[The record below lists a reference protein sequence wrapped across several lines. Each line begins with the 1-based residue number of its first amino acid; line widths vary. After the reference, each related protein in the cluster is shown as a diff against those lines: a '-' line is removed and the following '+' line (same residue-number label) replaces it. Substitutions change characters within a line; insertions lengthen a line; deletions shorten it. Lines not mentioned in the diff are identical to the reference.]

1 MHLQL
6 ALAQLYSGGH
16 TPEYRIERVGD
27 KKPIST
33 TDEAQELL
41 DQIDEYFYDMA
52 ESHKTKTGLEA
63 ICRRGWEICSKI
75 SLITG
80 MPSGTRTI
88 EDVTYGFA
96 VAKWDI
102 QKKIELAYGN
112 EAAQHKDTRGE
123 ALKVKIKGMLDHD
136 TPTTVGQA
144 RNRLREFA
152 KEDIDKALELL
163 VKDGTV
169 ETVEC
174 THKVNKTVTVK
185 YKLK

>member
-1 MHLQL
+1 
-6 ALAQLYSGGH
+6 
-16 TPEYRIERVGD
+16 
-27 KKPIST
+27 
-33 TDEAQELL
+33 L
-41 DQIDEYFYDMA
+41 DQIDEYFYNMA

-88 EDVTYGFA
+88 EDVMYGFA

-112 EAAQHKDTRGE
+112 EAAQHKATRGE

-136 TPTTVGQA
+136 TPTTVGQV

-163 VKDGTV
+163 VNDGTV

-174 THKVNKTVTVK
+174 IHKVNKTVTVK